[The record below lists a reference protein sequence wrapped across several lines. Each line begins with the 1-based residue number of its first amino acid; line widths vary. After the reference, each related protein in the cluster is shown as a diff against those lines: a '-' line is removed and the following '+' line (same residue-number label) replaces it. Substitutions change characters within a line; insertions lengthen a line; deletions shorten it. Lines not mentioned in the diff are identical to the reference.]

1 MEWLRQLSRA
11 IDYIEENL
19 VGEISYDE
27 AAKLA
32 CCSTYYFQRMFSYI
46 AGISLSEYIRRRR
59 MSLAAFELQTS
70 NIKVMDIGMK
80 YGYQS
85 PTAFNRAFQ
94 SVHGTAPTAART
106 KGTMLSAYPRIS
118 FSITVT
124 GGEYMRYRIE
134 HKEAFRLA
142 GVRTALKED
151 SEYNFHMVP
160 KFWEKMLNSPAYQ
173 EICNLSDEGVSDIF
187 GVSSYE
193 DPQNIYY
200 YIAARTDRKVPKGM
214 AELEI
219 PAATWVVFEGDDP
232 YRDSVQSIFRRFL
245 TEWLPFSNY
254 EYAHLPDIEVFPM
267 QSGNAMSGKAEV
279 WVAVTKP
286 DEEKSKEIYRR
297 YKNELSHGN

>member
-19 VGEISYDE
+19 EGEISYDE

-59 MSLAAFELQTS
+59 MSLAAFELQAS
-70 NIKVMDIGMK
+70 SIKVMDVGMK

-85 PTAFNRAFQ
+85 PTSFNRAFQ
-94 SVHGTAPTAART
+94 SVHGAAPTAARV
-106 KGTMLSAYPRIS
+106 KGTILSAYPRIS

-124 GGEYMRYRIE
+124 GGENMRYRIE
-134 HKEAFRLA
+134 QKEAFRVI

-160 KFWEKMLNSPAYQ
+160 KFWKKMLDSPAYQ
-173 EICNLSDEGVSDIF
+173 EICCLSEKNGSDIF
-187 GVSSYE
+187 GISSYE
-193 DPQNIYY
+193 DPRNIYY
-200 YIAARTDRKVPKGM
+200 YIAARSDRVVPKGM
-214 AELEI
+214 TELEI
-219 PAATWVVFEGDDP
+219 PAATWAVFEGNDP
-232 YRDSVQSIFRRFL
+232 YRDSIQSIFRRFL

-254 EYAHLPDIEVFPM
+254 EYAHLPDIEVYPM
-267 QSGNAMSGKAEV
+267 QTGNKMSSKAEI
-279 WVAVTKP
+279 WIAVTKP
-286 DEEKSKEIYRR
+286 DEEKSEDNR
-297 YKNELSHGN
+297 

>member
-19 VGEISYDE
+19 EGEISYDE

-59 MSLAAFELQTS
+59 MSLAAFELQAS
-70 NIKVMDIGMK
+70 NIKVMDVGMK

-85 PTAFNRAFQ
+85 PTSFNRAFQ
-94 SVHGTAPTAART
+94 SVHGAAPTAARV

-124 GGEYMRYRIE
+124 GGDNMRYRIE
-134 HKEAFRLA
+134 QKEAFRVI

-160 KFWEKMLNSPAYQ
+160 KFWKKMLDSPAYQ
-173 EICNLSDEGVSDIF
+173 EICCLSEKNGSDIF
-187 GVSSYE
+187 GISSYE
-193 DPQNIYY
+193 DPRNIYY
-200 YIAARTDRKVPKGM
+200 YIAARSDRVVPKGM
-214 AELEI
+214 TELEI
-219 PAATWVVFEGDDP
+219 PAATWAVFEGNDP
-232 YRDSVQSIFRRFL
+232 YRDSIQSIFRRFL

-254 EYAHLPDIEVFPM
+254 EYAHLPDIEVYPM
-267 QSGNAMSGKAEV
+267 QTGNKMSSKAEI
-279 WVAVTKP
+279 WIAVTKP
-286 DEEKSKEIYRR
+286 DEEKSEDNR
-297 YKNELSHGN
+297 

>member
-19 VGEISYDE
+19 EGEISYDE

-59 MSLAAFELQTS
+59 MSLAAFELQAS
-70 NIKVMDIGMK
+70 NIKVMDVGMK

-85 PTAFNRAFQ
+85 PTSFNRAFQ
-94 SVHGTAPTAART
+94 SVHGAAPTAARV

-124 GGEYMRYRIE
+124 GGQNMRYRIE
-134 HKEAFRLA
+134 QKEAFRVI

-160 KFWEKMLNSPAYQ
+160 KFWKKMLDSPAYQ
-173 EICNLSDEGVSDIF
+173 EICCLSEKNGSDIF
-187 GVSSYE
+187 GISSYE
-193 DPQNIYY
+193 DPRNIYY
-200 YIAARTDRKVPKGM
+200 YIAARSDRVVPKGM
-214 AELEI
+214 KELEI
-219 PAATWVVFEGDDP
+219 PAATWAVFEGNDP
-232 YRDSVQSIFRRFL
+232 YRDSIQSIFRRFL

-254 EYAHLPDIEVFPM
+254 EYAHLPDIEVYPM
-267 QSGNAMSGKAEV
+267 QTGNKMSSKAEI
-279 WVAVTKP
+279 WIAVTKP
-286 DEEKSKEIYRR
+286 DEENSEDNR
-297 YKNELSHGN
+297 

>member
-19 VGEISYDE
+19 EGEISYDE

-59 MSLAAFELQTS
+59 MSLAAFELQAS
-70 NIKVMDIGMK
+70 NIKVMDVGMK

-85 PTAFNRAFQ
+85 PTSFNRAFQ
-94 SVHGTAPTAART
+94 SVHGAAPTAARV

-124 GGEYMRYRIE
+124 GGDNMRYRIE
-134 HKEAFRLA
+134 QKEAFRVI

-160 KFWEKMLNSPAYQ
+160 KFWKKMLDSPAYQ
-173 EICNLSDEGVSDIF
+173 EICCLSEKNGSDIF
-187 GVSSYE
+187 GISSYE
-193 DPQNIYY
+193 DPRNIYY
-200 YIAARTDRKVPKGM
+200 YIAARSDRVVPKGM
-214 AELEI
+214 SELEI
-219 PAATWVVFEGDDP
+219 PAATWAVFEGNDP
-232 YRDSVQSIFRRFL
+232 YRDSIQSIFRRFL

-254 EYAHLPDIEVFPM
+254 EYAHLPDIEVYPM
-267 QSGNAMSGKAEV
+267 QTGNKMSSKAEI
-279 WVAVTKP
+279 WIAVTKP
-286 DEEKSKEIYRR
+286 DEEKSEDNR
-297 YKNELSHGN
+297 

>member
-19 VGEISYDE
+19 EGEISYDE

-59 MSLAAFELQTS
+59 MSLAAFELQAS
-70 NIKVMDIGMK
+70 NIKVMDVGMK

-85 PTAFNRAFQ
+85 PTSFNRAFQ
-94 SVHGTAPTAART
+94 SVHGAAPTAARV

-124 GGEYMRYRIE
+124 GGDNMRYRIE
-134 HKEAFRLA
+134 QKEAFRVI
-142 GVRTALKED
+142 GVRIALKED

-160 KFWEKMLNSPAYQ
+160 KFWKKMLDSPAYQ
-173 EICNLSDEGVSDIF
+173 EICCLSEKNGSDIF
-187 GVSSYE
+187 GISSYE
-193 DPQNIYY
+193 DPRNIYY
-200 YIAARTDRKVPKGM
+200 YIAARSDRVVPKGM
-214 AELEI
+214 TELEV
-219 PAATWVVFEGDDP
+219 PAATWAVFEGNDP
-232 YRDSVQSIFRRFL
+232 YRDSIQSIFRRFL

-254 EYAHLPDIEVFPM
+254 EYAHLPDIEVYPM
-267 QSGNAMSGKAEV
+267 QTGNKMSSKAEI
-279 WVAVTKP
+279 WIAVTKP
-286 DEEKSKEIYRR
+286 DEEKSEDNR
-297 YKNELSHGN
+297 

>member
-19 VGEISYDE
+19 EGEISYDE

-59 MSLAAFELQTS
+59 MSLAAFELQAS
-70 NIKVMDIGMK
+70 NIKVMDVGMK

-85 PTAFNRAFQ
+85 PTSFNRAFQ
-94 SVHGTAPTAART
+94 SVHGAAPTAARV

-124 GGEYMRYRIE
+124 GGENMRYRIE
-134 HKEAFRLA
+134 QKEAFRVI

-160 KFWEKMLNSPAYQ
+160 KFWKKMLDSPAYQ
-173 EICNLSDEGVSDIF
+173 EICCLSEKNGSDIF
-187 GVSSYE
+187 GISSYE
-193 DPQNIYY
+193 DPRNIYY
-200 YIAARTDRKVPKGM
+200 YIAARSDRVVPKGM
-214 AELEI
+214 TELEI
-219 PAATWVVFEGDDP
+219 PAATWAVFEGNDP
-232 YRDSVQSIFRRFL
+232 YRDSIQSIFRRFL

-254 EYAHLPDIEVFPM
+254 EYAHLPDIEVYPM
-267 QSGNAMSGKAEV
+267 QTGNKMSSKAEI
-279 WVAVTKP
+279 WIAVMKP
-286 DEEKSKEIYRR
+286 DEENSEDNR
-297 YKNELSHGN
+297 

>member
-19 VGEISYDE
+19 EGEISYDE

-59 MSLAAFELQTS
+59 MSLAAFELQAS
-70 NIKVMDIGMK
+70 NIKVMDVGMK

-85 PTAFNRAFQ
+85 PTSFNRAFQ
-94 SVHGTAPTAART
+94 SVHGAAPTAARV

-124 GGEYMRYRIE
+124 GGDNMRYRIE
-134 HKEAFRLA
+134 QKEAFRVI

-151 SEYNFHMVP
+151 SEYNFNMVP
-160 KFWEKMLNSPAYQ
+160 KFWKKMLDSPAYQ
-173 EICNLSDEGVSDIF
+173 EICCLSEKNGSDIF
-187 GVSSYE
+187 GISSYE
-193 DPQNIYY
+193 DPRNIYY
-200 YIAARTDRKVPKGM
+200 YIAARSDRVVPKGM
-214 AELEI
+214 TELEI
-219 PAATWVVFEGDDP
+219 PAATWAVFEGNDP
-232 YRDSVQSIFRRFL
+232 YRDSIQSIFRRFL

-254 EYAHLPDIEVFPM
+254 EYAHLPDIEVYPM
-267 QSGNAMSGKAEV
+267 QTGNKMSSKAEI
-279 WVAVTKP
+279 WIAVTKP
-286 DEEKSKEIYRR
+286 DEEKSEDNR
-297 YKNELSHGN
+297 

>member
-19 VGEISYDE
+19 EGEISYDE

-46 AGISLSEYIRRRR
+46 AGISLSEYIRMRR
-59 MSLAAFELQTS
+59 MSLAAFELQAS
-70 NIKVMDIGMK
+70 NIKVMDVGMK

-85 PTAFNRAFQ
+85 PTSFNRAFQ
-94 SVHGTAPTAART
+94 SVHGAAPTAARV

-124 GGEYMRYRIE
+124 GGENMRYRIE
-134 HKEAFRLA
+134 QKEAFRVI

-160 KFWEKMLNSPAYQ
+160 KFWKKMLDSPAYQ
-173 EICNLSDEGVSDIF
+173 EICCLSEKNGSDIF
-187 GVSSYE
+187 GISSYE
-193 DPQNIYY
+193 DPRNIYY
-200 YIAARTDRKVPKGM
+200 YIAARSDRGVPKGM
-214 AELEI
+214 TELEI
-219 PAATWVVFEGDDP
+219 PAATWAVFEGNDP
-232 YRDSVQSIFRRFL
+232 YRDSIQSIFRRFL

-254 EYAHLPDIEVFPM
+254 EYAHLPDIEVYPM
-267 QSGNAMSGKAEV
+267 QTGNKMSSKAEI
-279 WVAVTKP
+279 WIAVTKP
-286 DEEKSKEIYRR
+286 DEEKSEDNR
-297 YKNELSHGN
+297 

>member
-11 IDYIEENL
+11 INYIEENL
-19 VGEISYDE
+19 EGEISYDE

-59 MSLAAFELQTS
+59 MSLAAFELQAS
-70 NIKVMDIGMK
+70 NIKVMDVGMK

-85 PTAFNRAFQ
+85 PTSFNRAFQ
-94 SVHGTAPTAART
+94 SVHGAAPTAARV

-124 GGEYMRYRIE
+124 GGENMRYRIE
-134 HKEAFRLA
+134 QKEAFRVI

-160 KFWEKMLNSPAYQ
+160 KFWKKMLDSPAYQ
-173 EICNLSDEGVSDIF
+173 EICCLSEKNGSDIF
-187 GVSSYE
+187 GISSYE
-193 DPQNIYY
+193 DPRNIYY
-200 YIAARTDRKVPKGM
+200 YIAARSDRVVPKGM
-214 AELEI
+214 TELEI
-219 PAATWVVFEGDDP
+219 PAATWAVFEGNDP
-232 YRDSVQSIFRRFL
+232 YRDSIQSIFRRFL

-254 EYAHLPDIEVFPM
+254 EYAHLPDIEVYPM
-267 QSGNAMSGKAEV
+267 QTGNKMSSKAEI
-279 WVAVTKP
+279 WIAVTKP
-286 DEEKSKEIYRR
+286 DEENSEDNR
-297 YKNELSHGN
+297 

>member
-19 VGEISYDE
+19 EGEISYDE

-59 MSLAAFELQTS
+59 MSLAAFELQAS
-70 NIKVMDIGMK
+70 NIKVMDVGMK

-85 PTAFNRAFQ
+85 PTSFNRAFQ
-94 SVHGTAPTAART
+94 SVHGAAPTAARV

-124 GGEYMRYRIE
+124 GGENMRYRIE
-134 HKEAFRLA
+134 QKEAFRVI

-160 KFWEKMLNSPAYQ
+160 KFWKKMLDSPAYQ
-173 EICNLSDEGVSDIF
+173 EICCLSEKNGSDIF
-187 GVSSYE
+187 GISSYE
-193 DPQNIYY
+193 DPRNIYY
-200 YIAARTDRKVPKGM
+200 YIAARSDRVVPKGM
-214 AELEI
+214 TELEI
-219 PAATWVVFEGDDP
+219 PAATWAVFEGNDP
-232 YRDSVQSIFRRFL
+232 YRDSIQSIFRRFL

-254 EYAHLPDIEVFPM
+254 EYAHLPDIEVYPM
-267 QSGNAMSGKAEV
+267 QTGNKMSSKAEI
-279 WVAVTKP
+279 WIAVTKP
-286 DEEKSKEIYRR
+286 DEENSEDNR
-297 YKNELSHGN
+297 

>member
-19 VGEISYDE
+19 EGEISYDE

-59 MSLAAFELQTS
+59 MSLAAFELQAS
-70 NIKVMDIGMK
+70 SIKVMDVGMK

-85 PTAFNRAFQ
+85 PTSFNRAFQ
-94 SVHGTAPTAART
+94 SVHGAAPTAARV

-124 GGEYMRYRIE
+124 GGENMRYRIE
-134 HKEAFRLA
+134 QKEAFRVI

-160 KFWEKMLNSPAYQ
+160 KFWKKMLDSPAYQ
-173 EICNLSDEGVSDIF
+173 EICCLSEKNGSDIF
-187 GVSSYE
+187 GISSYE
-193 DPQNIYY
+193 DPRNIYY
-200 YIAARTDRKVPKGM
+200 YIAARSDRVVPKGM
-214 AELEI
+214 TELEI
-219 PAATWVVFEGDDP
+219 PAATWAVFEGNDP
-232 YRDSVQSIFRRFL
+232 YRDSIQSIFRRFL

-254 EYAHLPDIEVFPM
+254 EYAHLPDIEVYPM
-267 QSGNAMSGKAEV
+267 QTGNKMSSKAEI
-279 WVAVTKP
+279 WIAVTKP
-286 DEEKSKEIYRR
+286 DEEKSEDNR
-297 YKNELSHGN
+297 

>member
-19 VGEISYDE
+19 EGEISYDE

-59 MSLAAFELQTS
+59 MSLAAFELQAS
-70 NIKVMDIGMK
+70 NIKVMDVGMK

-85 PTAFNRAFQ
+85 PTSFNRAFQ
-94 SVHGTAPTAART
+94 SVHGAAPTAARV

-124 GGEYMRYRIE
+124 GGENMRYRIKQ
-134 HKEAFRLA
+134 KEAFRVI

-160 KFWEKMLNSPAYQ
+160 KFWKKMLDSPAYQ
-173 EICNLSDEGVSDIF
+173 EICCLSEKNGSDIF
-187 GVSSYE
+187 GISSYE
-193 DPQNIYY
+193 DPRNIYY
-200 YIAARTDRKVPKGM
+200 YIAARSDRVVPKGM
-214 AELEI
+214 TELEI
-219 PAATWVVFEGDDP
+219 PAATWAVFEGNDP
-232 YRDSVQSIFRRFL
+232 YRDSIQSIFRRFL

-254 EYAHLPDIEVFPM
+254 EYAHLPDIEVYPM
-267 QSGNAMSGKAEV
+267 QTGNKMSSKAEI
-279 WVAVTKP
+279 WIAVTKP
-286 DEEKSKEIYRR
+286 DEEKSEDNR
-297 YKNELSHGN
+297 